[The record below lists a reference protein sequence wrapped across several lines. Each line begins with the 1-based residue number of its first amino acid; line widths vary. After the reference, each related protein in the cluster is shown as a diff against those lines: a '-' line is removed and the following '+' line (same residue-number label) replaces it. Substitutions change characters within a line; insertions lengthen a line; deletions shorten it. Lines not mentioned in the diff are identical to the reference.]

1 MGRRATAKEVAQA
14 AGVSKWT
21 VMRAF
26 TPGASITEET
36 RAKVLKVAQKLN
48 YSPNLLARSLATNLT
63 NQVAVF
69 VDDFGNPHKLP
80 FLEKLTERLQAEGL
94 IVMLIN
100 INRYFDHVH
109 ALLNADQRQV
119 DAIVLF
125 GTSFRDETLRD
136 KRLRQ
141 GLPPLIVLARDSQ
154 IKDVPAVTCDAS
166 IAMDE
171 ICAYLGT
178 KPYRRP
184 GFMPGP
190 QTLSTAL
197 RRRCLFKQYWNQ
209 RGIVDIPELPAERYS
224 VEAGAEAMRT
234 YLAASPADQ
243 RIDLLMCE
251 NDVLATGAMD
261 VIRSEFGLRVPTD
274 IAVSGFD
281 NAGYAATPAYDL
293 TTYEQP
299 IDEMVQATVEMIL
312 GRREKKTL
320 QLRGRLVPR
329 SSA

>member
-26 TPGASITEET
+26 TPGASIAEQTRET
-36 RAKVLKVAQKLN
+36 VLKVARKLN
-48 YSPNLLARSLATNLT
+48 YSPNLLARGLATNLT

-100 INRYFDHVH
+100 INRHFDHVH

-141 GLPPLIVLARDSQ
+141 GLPLIVLARDSQ
-154 IKDVPAVTCDAS
+154 IKGVPAVTCDTS

-171 ICAYLGT
+171 ICAYLET

-197 RRRCLFKQYWNQ
+197 RRQCLFKQYWNQ

-234 YLAASPADQ
+234 YLAAIPTDQ

-261 VIRSEFGLRVPTD
+261 VIRSEFGLQVPAD
-274 IAVSGFD
+274 IAVIGFD
-281 NAGYAATPAYDL
+281 NAGYAPTPAYDL

-312 GRREKKTL
+312 GRREKKTI

-329 SSA
+329 GSA